1 MKFCKVCGST
11 LDTIIS
17 TKQVGCAECYFT
29 FQEEFVQSFKNL
41 GISSRYKG
49 ALPKRIKGYRS
60 KLIDRMTMQLKLED
74 AIASEEY
81 EKAAFYRDYLKVLNQ
96 K

>member
-11 LDTIIS
+11 LDKIIS
-17 TKQVGCAECYFT
+17 TRQVGCAECYFT
-29 FQEEFVQSFKNL
+29 FKDEFEQSFRNL
-41 GISSRYKG
+41 GFSFGYQGS
-49 ALPKRIKGYRS
+49 LPKHIKGYRS
-60 KLIDRMTMQLKLED
+60 KLVDRMTMQLKLDD

>member
-1 MKFCKVCGST
+1 M
-11 LDTIIS
+11 
-17 TKQVGCAECYFT
+17 GCAECYFT
-29 FQEEFVQSFKNL
+29 FKDEFEQSFRNL
-41 GISSRYKG
+41 GISFGYQGS
-49 ALPKRIKGYRS
+49 LPKHIKGYRS
-60 KLIDRMTMQLKLED
+60 KLVDRMTMQLKLDD